1 VGNDCSFS
9 YQLSL
14 EELQEINIASSYYSW
29 SYRQSIYQ
37 LVSLKPIYT
46 SFGASTSRSRDVL
59 WLFVA
64 EGLKVSRLTVHVYY
78 TQFRFSI
85 RLNVLASLADQQF
98 PNEGALTL
106 KFLAT
111 KIFDYICSFVHLYID
126 YVLCT
131 YDDINLR
138 VDEKVAE

>member
-1 VGNDCSFS
+1 
-9 YQLSL
+9 
-14 EELQEINIASSYYSW
+14 
-29 SYRQSIYQ
+29 
-37 LVSLKPIYT
+37 
-46 SFGASTSRSRDVL
+46 
-59 WLFVA
+59 
-64 EGLKVSRLTVHVYY
+64 
-78 TQFRFSI
+78 
-85 RLNVLASLADQQF
+85 VLASLADQQF